1 MSLALSESLPL
12 RVPSAARTS
21 DNLAFRLER
30 VQMVEILNVRH
41 PVFGT
46 KRVETHVCIRKRNT
60 GVAGQSPKCLMRP
73 KQFSMI
79 TRSFEMRSFSRIK
92 A

>member
-46 KRVETHVCIRKRNT
+46 KRVETHVCIRKR
-60 GVAGQSPKCLMRP
+60 VAGQSPKCLMRP